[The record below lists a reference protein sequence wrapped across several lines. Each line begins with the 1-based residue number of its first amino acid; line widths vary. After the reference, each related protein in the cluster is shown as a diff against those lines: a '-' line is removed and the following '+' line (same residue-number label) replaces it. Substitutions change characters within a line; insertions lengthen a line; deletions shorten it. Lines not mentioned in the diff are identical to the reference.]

1 MTMGN
6 AFGFVV
12 SRKDTILRYV
22 AAMPLLVPGAF
33 LLTVELGVYV
43 SNILAV
49 IVPPDPGDQSVDM
62 LYLPYV
68 FFPLVS
74 VGWVVLVFWATAT
87 DSIRRTVARACC
99 ALCAGGFLF
108 PIVGIQ
114 LVFFQPPDPTDML
127 ITQEA
132 WLLGFILVGVPFGIL
147 MRIAAILF
155 ATKGSP
161 ERSGNI
167 FGIWYVFRPIGGKY
181 FVLVM
186 ALVLIVAAMLYEEPG
201 PAQAIS
207 VGLR

>member
-1 MTMGN
+1 MDN

-33 LLTVELGVYV
+33 LLTVGLGVSVENITYV
-43 SNILAV
+43 FYTPEGV
-49 IVPPDPGDQSVDM
+49 HPFFW
-62 LYLPYV
+62 PYV

-87 DSIRRTVARACC
+87 DSIRRTVAHACC
-99 ALCAGGFLF
+99 VLF
-108 PIVGIQ
+108 PIVGIRE
-114 LVFFQPPDPTDML
+114 VFFLPTNPTDT
-127 ITQEA
+127 IFTQELV
-132 WLLGFILVGVPFGIL
+132 LLGCILVGVPFGIL

-155 ATKGSP
+155 APKGSP
-161 ERSGNI
+161 ERSGSI

-186 ALVLIVAAMLYEEPG
+186 ALVLIVAAMLYEEPV

-207 VGLR
+207 IGLR

>member
-1 MTMGN
+1 MDN

-12 SRKDTILRYV
+12 SRKDVILRYV

-33 LLTVELGVYV
+33 LLTADLVVYV
-43 SNILAV
+43 TNILYV
-49 IVPPDPGDQSVDM
+49 IITPDPGDQIVDM
-62 LYLPYV
+62 LWSPHV
-68 FFPLVS
+68 FFALVI

-108 PIVGIQ
+108 PIVGIHE
-114 LVFFQPPDPTDML
+114 VFFQPTNPTDT
-127 ITQEA
+127 IFTQEIV
-132 WLLGFILVGVPFGIL
+132 LFGCILVGVPFGIL

-155 ATKGSP
+155 APKGSP
-161 ERSGNI
+161 ERSGSI

-201 PAQAIS
+201 PTQGIS

>member
-1 MTMGN
+1 MGN

-22 AAMPLLVPGAF
+22 ATMPLLVPGAF
-33 LLTVELGVYV
+33 LLTVDLGVYV
-43 SNILAV
+43 TNILYV
-49 IVPPDPGDQSVDM
+49 FYTPEGVHPFFW
-62 LYLPYV
+62 PYV

-87 DSIRRTVARACC
+87 DSSRRTVARACC

-108 PIVGIQ
+108 PIVGIHE
-114 LVFFQPPDPTDML
+114 VFFQPTNPTDT
-127 ITQEA
+127 IFTQEIF
-132 WLLGFILVGVPFGIL
+132 LLGCILVGVSFGIL

-155 ATKGSP
+155 APRGSP
-161 ERSGNI
+161 ERSGGI
-167 FGIWYVFRPIGGKY
+167 WGIWYVFRPIGGKY

-186 ALVLIVAAMLYEEPG
+186 ALVLIVAAMLYEEPV

-207 VGLR
+207 IGLR

>member
-12 SRKDTILRYV
+12 SRKDVILRYV

-33 LLTVELGVYV
+33 LLTVDLGVYV
-43 SNILAV
+43 TNILAV
-49 IVPPDPGDQSVDM
+49 IVPLEPEAEPHPLAGPE
-62 LYLPYV
+62 L
-68 FFPLVS
+68 FFSLVI

-114 LVFFQPPDPTDML
+114 LVFFQPPDPPDM
-127 ITQEA
+127 IFTQEI
-132 WLLGFILVGVPFGIL
+132 WLLGFIIVGVPFGVF

-155 ATKGSP
+155 APRGSP
-161 ERSGNI
+161 ERSGGI
-167 FGIWYVFRPIGGKY
+167 WGIWYVFRPIGGKY

-186 ALVLIVAAMLYEEPG
+186 ALVLIVAANLYEEPV

-207 VGLR
+207 IGLR

>member
-12 SRKDTILRYV
+12 SRKDVILRYV

-33 LLTVELGVYV
+33 LLTVDLGVYV
-43 SNILAV
+43 TNILAV
-49 IVPPDPGDQSVDM
+49 IVPLEPEAEPHPLAGPE
-62 LYLPYV
+62 L
-68 FFPLVS
+68 FFSLVI

-114 LVFFQPPDPTDML
+114 LVFFQPPDPPDM
-127 ITQEA
+127 IFTQEI
-132 WLLGFILVGVPFGIL
+132 WLMFFTIVGVSFGIL

-155 ATKGSP
+155 APRGSP
-161 ERSGNI
+161 ERSGGI
-167 FGIWYVFRPIGGKY
+167 WGIWYVFRPIGGKY

-186 ALVLIVAAMLYEEPG
+186 ALVLIVAANLYEEPV

-207 VGLR
+207 IGLR

>member
-1 MTMGN
+1 MDN

-22 AAMPLLVPGAF
+22 AAMPLLLPGAF
-33 LLTVELGVYV
+33 LLTIDLVVYV
-43 SNILAV
+43 ANILTV
-49 IVPPDPGDQSVDM
+49 IVPLEPEAGPHPLVR
-62 LYLPYV
+62 PYV

-108 PIVGIQ
+108 PIVGIHE
-114 LVFFQPPDPTDML
+114 VFFQPTNPTDT
-127 ITQEA
+127 IFTQEIV
-132 WLLGFILVGVPFGIL
+132 LLGCILVGVPFGIL

-155 ATKGSP
+155 APKGSP
-161 ERSGNI
+161 ERSGSI

-186 ALVLIVAAMLYEEPG
+186 ALALIVAANLYEEPV

-207 VGLR
+207 VG